1 MSRTHIDE
9 VRAALMGTLNDLR
22 DKDKPMDVDR
32 ARAIA
37 QVATVLVDSARVEND
52 YLKITG
58 QDRSQFLEASKD
70 DGDSTSGW
78 TCCAQPVSDRGAP
91 PAAGVGRHETND
103 LRCGPHDGPA

>member
-22 DKDKPMDVDR
+22 DRDKPMDVDR

-37 QVATVLVDSARVEND
+37 QVATVLVDTARVEND

-58 QDRSQFLEASKD
+58 QDRSQFLEAPDKD
-70 DGDSTSGW
+70 DV
-78 TCCAQPVSDRGAP
+78 AVIPRI
-91 PAAGVGRHETND
+91 
-103 LRCGPHDGPA
+103 DGPAAHNPFPTVVRHRLQG